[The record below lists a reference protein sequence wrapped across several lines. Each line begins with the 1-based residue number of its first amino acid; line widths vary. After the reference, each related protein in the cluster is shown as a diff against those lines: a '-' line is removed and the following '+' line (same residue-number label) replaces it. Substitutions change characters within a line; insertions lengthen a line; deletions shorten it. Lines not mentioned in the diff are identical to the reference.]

1 LLEIFIDVSFGEI
14 SRRVFMGVLQAKQA
28 VDVEQRQNAGSM
40 LAGDIR
46 ALRKARGLT
55 LNEIGL
61 KLGRS
66 VGWLSQVE
74 RGLSVPSLADLR
86 AFAEL
91 FGIPVS
97 FFFAHDTPDE
107 SERGVIVRAGRRRSL
122 GTAESGLVEE
132 LLSPDLGGS
141 FEVLRSEFAPGA
153 ELKAAANRPTE
164 EAGYVVSGTF
174 DLEIAGTWHQLG
186 EGDSFRF
193 ANKPFRWR
201 NPGAEPA
208 VVIWVVSPPVY

>member
-1 LLEIFIDVSFGEI
+1 MASTAVRPEQDNGE
-14 SRRVFMGVLQAKQA
+14 RL
-28 VDVEQRQNAGSM
+28 
-40 LAGDIR
+40 LAGDLR

-55 LNEIGL
+55 LAEIAL

-66 VGWLSQVE
+66 VGWVSQVE
-74 RGLSVPSLADLR
+74 RGLSVPSLGDLR

-91 FGIPVS
+91 FGVPLSLFFSHDVPV
-97 FFFAHDTPDE
+97 E
-107 SERGVIVRAGRRRSL
+107 EERGVVVRAGSRRSL
-122 GTAESGLVEE
+122 GTSESGLVEE

-141 FEVLRSEFAPGA
+141 FEMLRSVFAPGA
-153 ELKAAANRPTE
+153 EMKTEARRPTE
-164 EAGYVVSGTF
+164 EAGYVVSGVF
-174 DLEIAGTWHQLG
+174 EIEIGGVWHRLG

-193 ANKPFRWR
+193 EGKPFRWR

>member
-1 LLEIFIDVSFGEI
+1 MATDSDISEQDNGE
-14 SRRVFMGVLQAKQA
+14 RL
-28 VDVEQRQNAGSM
+28 

-55 LNEIGL
+55 LSEIAL
-61 KLGRS
+61 RLGRS
-66 VGWLSQVE
+66 VGWVSQVE
-74 RGLSVPSLADLR
+74 RGLSMPSLGDLR

-91 FGIPVS
+91 FGVPLS
-97 FFFAHDTPDE
+97 LFFSHEVPAET
-107 SERGVIVRAGRRRSL
+107 ERGVVVRAGSRRSL
-122 GTAESGLVEE
+122 GTSESGLVEE

-141 FEVLRSEFAPGA
+141 FEMLRSVFAPGA
-153 ELKAAANRPTE
+153 ELKTEARRPTE

-174 DLEIAGTWHQLG
+174 EIEIGGVWHRLG

-193 ANKPFRWR
+193 EGKPFRWR

>member
-1 LLEIFIDVSFGEI
+1 MRSEQDNGE
-14 SRRVFMGVLQAKQA
+14 RL
-28 VDVEQRQNAGSM
+28 

-55 LNEIGL
+55 LAEIAL
-61 KLGRS
+61 KLDRS
-66 VGWLSQVE
+66 VGWVSQVE
-74 RGLSVPSLADLR
+74 RGLSVPSLGDLR

-91 FGIPVS
+91 FGVPLS
-97 FFFAHDTPDE
+97 LFFSHDVPAE
-107 SERGVIVRAGRRRSL
+107 EERGVVVRAGSRRSL
-122 GTAESGLVEE
+122 GTSESGLVEE

-141 FEVLRSEFAPGA
+141 FEMLRSVFAPGA
-153 ELKAAANRPTE
+153 ELKTEARRPTE
-164 EAGYVVSGTF
+164 EAGYVASGTF
-174 DLEIAGTWHQLG
+174 EIEIGGVWHRLS

-193 ANKPFRWR
+193 EGKPFRWR